1 MNPSFVAMR
10 KSVYLLVG
18 ISVLLCG
25 ALLSLMQSAAQQATT
40 PTPGVQVAS
49 GAPTPFAP
57 FLHLMPSADGQSV
70 HVEFDQASAAG
81 TTYYVNIG
89 IGPTGH
95 IGSYTGSYSMTYSTT
110 ERRYERQIIG
120 FTPEDNESNALNIT
134 STTGVAS
141 AILTFDRLY
150 AAQDKVQFLRSS
162 DQGLVINWVNTNTLP
177 FDTYVVIAPNLTL
190 PGPLPSGHQ
199 LIGASYTVRAPA
211 TVTATERPLIFQLSY
226 AGKLPPTIDPH
237 TLAIFAWDNTRAQW
251 VNLGGQLF
259 AQEAYLTVGS
269 RQFTTYALLATPG
282 WRDEFI
288 GQEGL
293 TTADNLFVD
302 ILPGRTV
309 LRLFQT
315 PGVGQARSQ
324 MITPGVPLRWD
335 RLYFTGAMRAPTTT
349 LRLDLLDRDGAVLL
363 PNVTNGSD
371 LSAIDAETHPALRL
385 QATFSSST
393 FTDSPWLDNWQ
404 LTWQPLASA
413 QRPRLRV
420 DGFQPAPD
428 RRTLTATITLADIP
442 TPGVQT
448 ATVAVRYEL
457 TAVTPLRCTSA
468 AAAGQCTILGAQSGE
483 TTGRL
488 ALTTPFSPVVTGTV
502 SLGQVV
508 FSVTVPVSVTT
519 RFSTAAQQVVDDQ
532 QRSYILQEETTSFTI
547 PDRPPVPPEPRYNL
561 YVPLV
566 QHASTSIR

>member
-1 MNPSFVAMR
+1 MNPSFVANR
-10 KSVYLLVG
+10 KLSFLLVG
-18 ISVLLCG
+18 ISVLLFCS
-25 ALLSLMQSAAQQATT
+25 LLGLVSASAQQRDPSTPAAQSLSST
-40 PTPGVQVAS
+40 PTD
-49 GAPTPFAP
+49 FAP
-57 FLHLMPSADGQSV
+57 FLHLIPSADGQSV
-70 HVEFDQASAAG
+70 HVEFDQPSTAG

-110 ERRYERQIIG
+110 ERRYQRQIIG

-134 STTGVAS
+134 STTGVES

-150 AAQDKVQFLRSS
+150 AAKDKVQFLRSS
-162 DQGLVINWVNTNTLP
+162 DQGLVINWVNTNTLA
-177 FDTYVVIAPNLTL
+177 FDTYVVIAPNVTL

-199 LIGASYTVRAPA
+199 LIGSSYTVRAPA
-211 TVTATERPLIFQLSY
+211 TVTSAERPLIFQLSY

-237 TLAIFAWDNTRAQW
+237 TLAIFAWDSTKAHW

-259 AQEAYLTVGS
+259 PQEAYLTVGS
-269 RQFTTYALLATPG
+269 KQFTTYALVATPG

-288 GQEGL
+288 DQQGL
-293 TTADNLFVD
+293 LTAENLFVD

-315 PGVGQARSQ
+315 PGVGRAHSSV
-324 MITPGVPLRWD
+324 IAPGIPLRWD
-335 RLYFTGAMRAPTTT
+335 RLTFTGAMSAPTTT
-349 LRLDLLDRDGAVLL
+349 LRLDLLDQNGALLL

-371 LSAIDAETHPALRL
+371 LSAIDADLYPALRL
-385 QATFSSST
+385 QATLSST
-393 FTDSPWLDNWQ
+393 TVSDSPWLDNWQ

-428 RRTLTATITLADIP
+428 RRSVTATVTLADIP
-442 TPGVQT
+442 SPGVLS
-448 ATVAVRYEL
+448 ATVMVRYAL

-468 AAAGQCTILGAQSGE
+468 TAAGQCTVLGAPSGE
-483 TTGRL
+483 TTGL
-488 ALTTPFSPVVTGTV
+488 LTLTTPFSPAVTGTV

-508 FSVTVPVSVTT
+508 FSVTVPAGVTT
-519 RFSTAAQQVVDDQ
+519 HFQTASQRVVDDQ
-532 QRSYILQEETTSFTI
+532 QRSFILQEETTSFTI
-547 PDRPPVPPEPRYNL
+547 PAQPAPPDPRYTL
-561 YVPLV
+561 YVPLI
-566 QHASTSIR
+566 QRDASTVR